1 MSKRKKRYIIIIII
15 LVCVIF
21 FMIHFMKYDFLQ
33 EDLLFFQFLNS
44 QNQSKDIS
52 NTKKQ
57 VVEKEETNINT
68 KMIFFDVQYQK
79 TKIKALN
86 LTETVDNKT
95 LVYEKIAPGT
105 SGGFEIVLNANQ
117 EMNYQIAF
125 ESENEK
131 PTNLQFYTL
140 TDNKRYMTL
149 EELGENLAGT
159 ILAHE
164 EKTIPVYWEWKYE
177 TSQEQDKQDT
187 VEAKKMRE
195 YYFLIYVQGY

>member
-1 MSKRKKRYIIIIII
+1 MSKRKKRYIIMIII

-33 EDLLFFQFLNS
+33 EDLLFFQFLS
-44 QNQSKDIS
+44 SKNQSKDIS
-52 NTKKQ
+52 NMKKQ

-79 TKIKALN
+79 TKINALN

-105 SGGFEIVLNANQ
+105 SGGFEIVLNANKD
-117 EMNYQIAF
+117 MNYQIAF

-140 TDNKRYMTL
+140 ADNKRYMTL

-164 EKTIPVYWEWKYE
+164 EKTITVYWEWKYE
-177 TSQEQDKQDT
+177 TSQEQNKQDT

>member
-21 FMIHFMKYDFLQ
+21 FMINFMKYDFLQ

-164 EKTIPVYWEWKYE
+164 EKTIPVW
-177 TSQEQDKQDT
+177 
-187 VEAKKMRE
+187 
-195 YYFLIYVQGY
+195 

>member
-1 MSKRKKRYIIIIII
+1 MSKRKKRYIIMIII

-33 EDLLFFQFLNS
+33 EDLLFFQFLS
-44 QNQSKDIS
+44 SKNQSKDIS
-52 NTKKQ
+52 NMKKQ

-79 TKIKALN
+79 TKINALN

-105 SGGFEIVLNANQ
+105 SGGFEIVLNANKD
-117 EMNYQIAF
+117 MNYQIAF

-131 PTNLQFYTL
+131 PTNLQFY
-140 TDNKRYMTL
+140 
-149 EELGENLAGT
+149 
-159 ILAHE
+159 
-164 EKTIPVYWEWKYE
+164 PVIIASMLCY
-177 TSQEQDKQDT
+177 QH
-187 VEAKKMRE
+187 
-195 YYFLIYVQGY
+195 